1 MTNVGTIHVEVLP
14 NFFWRDHGFSCLT
27 LSQCSPVISVGPMH
41 GLNGFDFLKARQKL
55 PEIAAIPT
63 IILTSR
69 TGSKH
74 RHLAEE
80 LGAENYLTKPY
91 LAPQLLGKLADLLDR
106 SPESLLLDAQ
116 GNHHE

>member
-1 MTNVGTIHVEVLP
+1 MQIDAILCDLEMPG
-14 NFFWRDHGFSCLT
+14 
-27 LSQCSPVISVGPMH
+27 M
-41 GLNGFDFLKARQKL
+41 NGFDFLKARQKL